1 MQKKIFIPHNP
12 DLMTLKEKP
21 FENIMG
27 KGESAGYQHSLLFDS
42 MFLTHPKENL
52 FLNYIYF
59 VVCKC
64 LLLGLVQ
71 KFVFW

>member
-42 MFLTHPKENL
+42 MFLTHPKEN
-52 FLNYIYF
+52 FCF
-59 VVCKC
+59 
-64 LLLGLVQ
+64 
-71 KFVFW
+71 